1 MIYYIISAR
10 LTLGFMLMRISF
22 MSFAVAQTGQ
32 RPRKFVI
39 ASIAHRLSV
48 RAKPLGEALT
58 TCLACHLESRE
69 SEHLTRID
77 TPSEENVA
85 ER

>member
-1 MIYYIISAR
+1 MSAD
-10 LTLGFMLMRISF
+10 LILGDMLMRIGF
-22 MSFAVAQTGQ
+22 VGFAIAQASE

-39 ASIAHRLSV
+39 ASIAHRLPI

-58 TCLACHLESRE
+58 TRLACRLESRE

-85 ER
+85 QR